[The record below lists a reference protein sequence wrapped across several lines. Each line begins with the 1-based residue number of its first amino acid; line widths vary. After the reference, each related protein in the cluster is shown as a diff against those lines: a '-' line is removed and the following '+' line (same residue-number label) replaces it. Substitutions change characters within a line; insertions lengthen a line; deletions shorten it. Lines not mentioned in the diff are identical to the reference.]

1 MTAKGLGKLESV
13 HGVAPAHLQRAAI
26 VCLLSFV
33 FFLAMMFGFYIRQ
46 NIGYFLLAT
55 AFLLVN
61 VLTLIGW
68 MFLRRNH
75 LSIHENGLAWRRFR
89 VRWDGIETVGRT
101 AGSKRTSLEV
111 VAKNGDRFTLP
122 DSIDRLDLIE
132 LRISRELAA
141 ASGKRDG

>member
-1 MTAKGLGKLESV
+1 MAAERLGKLESV
-13 HGVAPAHLQRAAI
+13 HGVAPAYLQRAAI

-68 MFLRRNH
+68 MFLRRS
-75 LSIHENGLAWRRFR
+75 LVSIHEHGIAFR
-89 VRWDGIETVGRT
+89 KFRLRWDEIAGVERPAGRR
-101 AGSKRTSLEV
+101 GLEITR
-111 VAKNGDRFTLP
+111 KNGERLILPETIDQLDR
-122 DSIDRLDLIE
+122 IE
-132 LRISRELAA
+132 IRIRHEQALAA
-141 ASGKRDG
+141 GRSRT